1 MNDES
6 MFLLVDNSNT
16 RTKFM
21 LSRDGVS
28 GEMRLLPTEDI
39 SVASVQE
46 ILRGW
51 VFSKVVLCSVVPT
64 AAELI
69 KTALSAY
76 ALQQLSAETV
86 GDVDFF
92 DYAGIA
98 TLGAD
103 RVANVLAAVQCV
115 DLPLVAVDAGTA
127 TTFDVVVQGAS
138 RPRFAGGLIAPGFSS
153 VASCLH
159 EKTAQLPPVDVL
171 QSGPVIGQ
179 NTQEAMAAALRI
191 GYPGM
196 VESIL
201 NAIEE
206 ELGEPVNVVLTG
218 GDAEMLAASMQK
230 VCMVVPRLT
239 MQGIALGADACA

>member
-1 MNDES
+1 MY
-6 MFLLVDNSNT
+6 LLVDNSNT

-28 GEMRLLPTEDI
+28 GEVRVLPTADLTL
-39 SVASVQE
+39 ASVQE
-46 ILRGW
+46 LLQGWKFCKTIL
-51 VFSKVVLCSVVPT
+51 SSVVPA
-64 AAELI
+64 AAEVL

-76 ALQQLSAETV
+76 PLQMLSA
-86 GDVDFF
+86 GNAKGVDFST
-92 DYAGIA
+92 YAGIS

-127 TTFDVVVQGAS
+127 TTFDVVVQGEIL
-138 RPRFAGGLIAPGFSS
+138 PCFAGGLIAPGFAS

-159 EKTAQLPPVDVL
+159 KRTALLPPVDVP
-171 QSGPVIGQ
+171 SAGVVIGQ
-179 NTQEAMAAALRI
+179 NTSEAMAAAIRI

-196 VESIL
+196 VEAIL
-201 NAIEE
+201 NAIEL

-218 GDAEMLAASMQK
+218 GDAKMLAAAMQRVCK
-230 VCMVVPRLT
+230 VEPLLT
-239 MQGIALGADACA
+239 MQGIALGADTCV

>member
-1 MNDES
+1 MKDACVY
-6 MFLLVDNSNT
+6 LLVDNSNT

-21 LSRDGVS
+21 LNRDGVS
-28 GEMRLLPTEDI
+28 GEVRVLPTADL
-39 SVASVQE
+39 SVVSVQA
-46 ILRGW
+46 LLQGW
-51 VFSKVVLCSVVPT
+51 EFCKVILCSVVPA

-69 KTALSAY
+69 KAALSSY
-76 ALQQLSAETV
+76 PIQMLSAENAR
-86 GDVDFF
+86 GVDFST
-92 DYAGIA
+92 YAGIA

-127 TTFDVVVQGAS
+127 TTFDVVVQGEFM
-138 RPRFAGGLIAPGFSS
+138 PRFAGGLIAPGLGP

-159 EKTAQLPPVDVL
+159 ERTALLPPVDV
-171 QSGPVIGQ
+171 SPVGAVIGQ
-179 NTQEAMAAALRI
+179 NTRESMAAAIRI

-196 VESIL
+196 VEAIL
-201 NAIEE
+201 NAIES

-218 GDAEMLAASMQK
+218 GDAEMLAAAMLRVCK
-230 VCMVVPRLT
+230 VEPLLT